1 MWRFLALRYC
11 VRYHFRAFGNRWV
24 SASFIGALRAPLH
37 VLVVL
42 LCSAYRACSCSLLFK
57 AFWQDFVAHSF
68 CGQSAFTQFIGLL
81 RCLDF
86 FSRGCGARWRFL
98 SEFVFRMSQPRST
111 FNSLS
116 AGLFLTSSSSA
127 LSFSAAAVT
136 VTVALSISTT
146 SMSSESA
153 VAVAVAVAVAHALEN
168 LALLGRL
175 FDLRSAS
182 LPSLLQQSASLH
194 PAVLQLRPTPSPRQA
209 RGALCLPVH
218 LGY

>member
-1 MWRFLALRYC
+1 MVSLFLL
-11 VRYHFRAFGNRWV
+11 NS
-24 SASFIGALRAPLH
+24 SAH
-37 VLVVL
+37 YVV
-42 LCSAYRACSCSLLFK
+42 
-57 AFWQDFVAHSF
+57 W
-68 CGQSAFTQFIGLL
+68 I
-81 RCLDF
+81 
-86 FSRGCGARWRFL
+86 FSSGCGARWRFL
-98 SEFVFRMSQPRST
+98 SEFVFRMSQTRST

-127 LSFSAAAVT
+127 LSLSAAPVT

-146 SMSSESA
+146 SMSSES
-153 VAVAVAVAVAHALEN
+153 AVAVAHALEN

-194 PAVLQLRPTPSPRQA
+194 PAVLQFRPTPSPRQA